1 MDAVAGAYSARSG
14 EYRDA
19 LGSVEQM
26 DPVDAAL
33 IRRWGSGVSGPILD
47 AGCGPGHW
55 TDFLARGVRGPVAGY

>member
-1 MDAVAGAYSARSG
+1 M
-14 EYRDA
+14 
-19 LGSVEQM
+19 EQM